1 MTIYFDIFP
10 IRHSHNHPT
19 IHCNATY
26 TIEEVLL
33 NEWINTYPSQT
44 YDITDVASFIS
55 SHNKD
60 IEKMKT
66 NCLTNSI
73 ERGPSW
79 ETNSHSP
86 SQKIFHLL

>member
-33 NEWINTYPSQT
+33 NE
-44 YDITDVASFIS
+44 
-55 SHNKD
+55 
-60 IEKMKT
+60 
-66 NCLTNSI
+66 
-73 ERGPSW
+73 
-79 ETNSHSP
+79 
-86 SQKIFHLL
+86 